1 MNQNTDHDKSP
12 SKKMT
17 SKQVVPLVG
26 VILLVLLYLVT
37 LIVAIVDT
45 SSSGRLFAMCLFATI
60 AIPLLIWI
68 YTWLYGKLTGKRAIG
83 DPTKR
88 REESP

>member
-1 MNQNTDHDKSP
+1 MNQNIDHDKSP
-12 SKKMT
+12 SKKIT
-17 SKQVVPLVG
+17 SKQVVALVG

-60 AIPLLIWI
+60 AFPLLIWI

-83 DPTKR
+83 DPNGQ
-88 REESP
+88 EQDS

>member
-12 SKKMT
+12 SKKIT
-17 SKQVVPLVG
+17 SKQVVALVG

-60 AIPLLIWI
+60 VFPLLIWI

-83 DPTKR
+83 DPNGQEKD
-88 REESP
+88 S

>member
-17 SKQVVPLVG
+17 PKQVVALVG
-26 VILLVLLYLVT
+26 VTLLVLLYLVT

-60 AIPLLIWI
+60 AFPLFIWI

-83 DPTKR
+83 DPNEQEKD
-88 REESP
+88 S

>member
-12 SKKMT
+12 SKKIT
-17 SKQVVPLVG
+17 SKQVVALVG

-60 AIPLLIWI
+60 AFPLLIWI

-83 DPTKR
+83 DPNGQEKD
-88 REESP
+88 S

>member
-1 MNQNTDHDKSP
+1 MNQNTDHDKFP
-12 SKKMT
+12 SKKIT
-17 SKQVVPLVG
+17 SKQVVALVG

-60 AIPLLIWI
+60 AFPLLIWI

-83 DPTKR
+83 DPNGQEKD
-88 REESP
+88 S